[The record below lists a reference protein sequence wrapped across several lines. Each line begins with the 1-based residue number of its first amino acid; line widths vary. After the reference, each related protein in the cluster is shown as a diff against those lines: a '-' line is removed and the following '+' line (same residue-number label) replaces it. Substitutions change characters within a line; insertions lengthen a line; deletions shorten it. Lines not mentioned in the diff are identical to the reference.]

1 MTEQD
6 RQRARFEAWVAE
18 QHPAA
23 PLDRSP
29 WQPDNYD
36 GVLAAWTWAAWQAAT
51 AGPEA
56 APRPVAGVCS
66 IQPLTPDGRS
76 MTQVALCGALP
87 AGKQLCA
94 AQALAAMHAQRTGS
108 ANAHVFATQACAQ
121 VAPAGD
127 A

>member
-23 PLDRSP
+23 PLDRS
-29 WQPDNYD
+29 
-36 GVLAAWTWAAWQAAT
+36 
-51 AGPEA
+51 
-56 APRPVAGVCS
+56 
-66 IQPLTPDGRS
+66 
-76 MTQVALCGALP
+76 MTHVALCGELP
-87 AGKQLCA
+87 AGKQLYT
-94 AQALAAMHAQRTGS
+94 AQALAAMDAQRTGS